1 MANAAGEPG
10 HGGKHA
16 EPAEGAHDS
25 ADFLVL
31 GEEAPLSEENRP
43 VTFLRAD
50 QGQGC
55 GTRIG
60 HVGADVGK
68 VFEEPEDGKSEA
80 GRFALPEES
89 GRAEERDEQF
99 AEGSSENHDGV
110 TEPTEKEMPALV
122 DDQIDEIGE

>member
-1 MANAAGEPG
+1 SVEACPVGETG
-10 HGGKHA
+10 DGGEQT

-31 GEEAPLSEENRP
+31 GVEAPLREKNRP

-50 QGQGC
+50 QGQSRGAC
-55 GTRIG
+55 VG

-68 VFEEPEDGKSEA
+68 VFEEPEDGKGEA

-89 GRAEERDEQF
+89 GGTEERDEQF
-99 AEGSSENHDGV
+99 AEGSSEN
-110 TEPTEKEMPALV
+110 
-122 DDQIDEIGE
+122 Q